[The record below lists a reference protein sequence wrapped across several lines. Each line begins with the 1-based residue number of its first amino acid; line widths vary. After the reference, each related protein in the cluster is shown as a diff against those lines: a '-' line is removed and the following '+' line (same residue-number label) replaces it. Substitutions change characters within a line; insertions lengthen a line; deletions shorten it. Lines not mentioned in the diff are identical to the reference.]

1 MWREA
6 ADIQTAEM
14 LKLPVPEA
22 DKITVVTKPSDFQRA
37 MVEDLGERADLVRTR
52 QVEPRQDNML
62 KITSDGRKLALDQ
75 RLADPSLPDDPESK
89 INSCVKNVLQV
100 WRDTA
105 EIKGTQLVFCD
116 LSTPKNDG
124 SFNAYDDIKQKLM
137 AQGVPPEE
145 IAYIHDAKTE
155 TQKAELFAKV
165 RKGQVRVL
173 LGSTAKMGAGT
184 NVQTRLAA
192 LHHLD
197 CPWRPADIEQREG
210 RILRQGNLNEV
221 VKIFKYVTENTFDAY
236 NWSILENK
244 QKFIGQLMSGKN
256 PSRSCE
262 DVDEAALSYAEVKA
276 LASGDPRIIEMT
288 DLDSQVTK
296 LKLLK
301 ANHEGQR
308 YMLEDRLIQFFP
320 QAIKRRQE
328 QIKGLEEDI
337 AHLQAHPQDKD
348 HFSISLAGE
357 LYTERKAAGQAIIE
371 ACTQMKNVSERI
383 DLGEYRGF
391 PLTLWADTQTQK
403 FQVTMKHS
411 LSHTIELGSDP
422 VGNMARLDHAL
433 NIMVENL
440 EENRANLENSC
451 CAAAFLRGAFL
462 TCGTATD
469 PAGVPPGVSPVAPTK
484 KPRQSRPCT
493 PCSAKWR
500 PFPLSPSVAGRKG
513 GYVVYLR
520 GAAPSRTC
528 SPTWGRRPPL

>member
-6 ADIQTAEM
+6 ADIQTADM
-14 LKLPVPEA
+14 LRLPVPEA
-22 DKITVVTKPSDFQRA
+22 EKITEVTTPSDFQRDLVA
-37 MVEDLGERADLVRTR
+37 DLGERAEAVRNR
-52 QVEPRQDNML
+52 EVEPREDNML

-75 RLADPSLPDDPESK
+75 RLSDPTLPDDPESK
-89 INSCVKNVLQV
+89 VNTCVRNVLQV
-100 WRDTA
+100 WRDT
-105 EIKGTQLVFCD
+105 EKIKGTQLVFCD
-116 LSTPKNDG
+116 LSTPKGDG
-124 SFNAYDDIKQKLM
+124 SFNVYDDMKQKLM

-145 IAYIHDAKTE
+145 IAFIHDAKTE
-155 TQKAELFAKV
+155 VQKAELFAKV

-210 RILRQGNLNEV
+210 RILRQGNINKT
-221 VKIFKYVTENTFDAY
+221 VKIYKYVTENTFDAY

-308 YMLEDRLIQFFP
+308 YQLEDQLIQFFP
-320 QAIKRRQE
+320 KAINRTQE
-328 QIKGLEEDI
+328 QITGLEQDL
-337 AHLQAHPQDKD
+337 AVVQAHPLSDKE
-348 HFSISLAGE
+348 HFSITVAGQT
-357 LYTERKAAGQAIIE
+357 YTERKAAGQAIID
-371 ACTQMKNVSERI
+371 ACTKMTDVAERVP
-383 DLGEYRGF
+383 LGEYRGF
-391 PLTLWADTQTQK
+391 PMTLWADTSSQK

-422 VGNMARLDHAL
+422 VGNIARLENAL
-433 NIMVENL
+433 AAIADNLKQTRGKLENL
-440 EENRANLENSC
+440 NAQMEEAKLE
-451 CAAAFLRGAFL
+451 
-462 TCGTATD
+462 
-469 PAGVPPGVSPVAPTK
+469 VK
-484 KPRQSRPCT
+484 
-493 PCSAKWR
+493 R
-500 PFPLSPSVAGRKG
+500 PFPQEQELAEKTSRLNVLRIALNMDGKSTGKRERDKEELDGGKPSIKGMLKRLGVEAAATASTPQKGKDMEVAI
-513 GYVVYLR
+513 
-520 GAAPSRTC
+520 
-528 SPTWGRRPPL
+528 

>member
-192 LHHLD
+192 LHHL
-197 CPWRPADIEQREG
+197 P
-210 RILRQGNLNEV
+210 ILSNAKAVSCG
-221 VKIFKYVTENTFDAY
+221 KGI
-236 NWSILENK
+236 SIK
-244 QKFIGQLMSGKN
+244 R
-256 PSRSCE
+256 SRS
-262 DVDEAALSYAEVKA
+262 
-276 LASGDPRIIEMT
+276 
-288 DLDSQVTK
+288 
-296 LKLLK
+296 
-301 ANHEGQR
+301 
-308 YMLEDRLIQFFP
+308 
-320 QAIKRRQE
+320 
-328 QIKGLEEDI
+328 
-337 AHLQAHPQDKD
+337 
-348 HFSISLAGE
+348 ISTL
-357 LYTERKAAGQAIIE
+357 RK
-371 ACTQMKNVSERI
+371 T
-383 DLGEYRGF
+383 L
-391 PLTLWADTQTQK
+391 LTLITGAFWRTSK
-403 FQVTMKHS
+403 S
-411 LSHTIELGSDP
+411 LSASL
-422 VGNMARLDHAL
+422 
-433 NIMVENL
+433 
-440 EENRANLENSC
+440 
-451 CAAAFLRGAFL
+451 
-462 TCGTATD
+462 
-469 PAGVPPGVSPVAPTK
+469 
-484 KPRQSRPCT
+484 
-493 PCSAKWR
+493 
-500 PFPLSPSVAGRKG
+500 
-513 GYVVYLR
+513 
-520 GAAPSRTC
+520 
-528 SPTWGRRPPL
+528 

>member
-1 MWREA
+1 M
-6 ADIQTAEM
+6 
-14 LKLPVPEA
+14 
-22 DKITVVTKPSDFQRA
+22 
-37 MVEDLGERADLVRTR
+37 
-52 QVEPRQDNML
+52 
-62 KITSDGRKLALDQ
+62 
-75 RLADPSLPDDPESK
+75 
-89 INSCVKNVLQV
+89 
-100 WRDTA
+100 
-105 EIKGTQLVFCD
+105 
-116 LSTPKNDG
+116 
-124 SFNAYDDIKQKLM
+124 
-137 AQGVPPEE
+137 
-145 IAYIHDAKTE
+145 
-155 TQKAELFAKV
+155 
-165 RKGQVRVL
+165 
-173 LGSTAKMGAGT
+173 
-184 NVQTRLAA
+184 
-192 LHHLD
+192 
-197 CPWRPADIEQREG
+197 
-210 RILRQGNLNEV
+210 
-221 VKIFKYVTENTFDAY
+221 
-236 NWSILENK
+236 
-244 QKFIGQLMSGKN
+244 
-256 PSRSCE
+256 
-262 DVDEAALSYAEVKA
+262 DEAALSYAEVKA

-440 EENRANLENSC
+440 EENRANLENLTAQMEEAKIEVQRSFPQEQEL
-451 CAAAFLRGAFL
+451 AEKSDRLNVLRIA
-462 TCGTATD
+462 
-469 PAGVPPGVSPVAPTK
+469 
-484 KPRQSRPCT
+484 
-493 PCSAKWR
+493 
-500 PFPLSPSVAGRKG
+500 
-513 GYVVYLR
+513 
-520 GAAPSRTC
+520 
-528 SPTWGRRPPL
+528 

>member
-1 MWREA
+1 
-6 ADIQTAEM
+6 
-14 LKLPVPEA
+14 
-22 DKITVVTKPSDFQRA
+22 
-37 MVEDLGERADLVRTR
+37 
-52 QVEPRQDNML
+52 
-62 KITSDGRKLALDQ
+62 
-75 RLADPSLPDDPESK
+75 
-89 INSCVKNVLQV
+89 
-100 WRDTA
+100 
-105 EIKGTQLVFCD
+105 
-116 LSTPKNDG
+116 
-124 SFNAYDDIKQKLM
+124 M

-440 EENRANLENSC
+440 EENRANLENLTAQMEEAKIEVQRSFPQEQELAEKSDRLNVLRIALNMDGKTVGKRQREAEELESDTQGGQPSIKGMLKRLGVES
-451 CAAAFLRGAFL
+451 AA
-462 TCGTATD
+462 TASP
-469 PAGVPPGVSPVAPTK
+469 PAKGKDMEVAI
-484 KPRQSRPCT
+484 
-493 PCSAKWR
+493 
-500 PFPLSPSVAGRKG
+500 
-513 GYVVYLR
+513 
-520 GAAPSRTC
+520 
-528 SPTWGRRPPL
+528 